1 MFIYFIAFA
10 VAYFYLYYSENNSVS
25 QLKGGIKDTSLL
37 MYFLLYLA
45 VFIGMGDMI
54 GGYDRYIYGQIFDD
68 SADIRLAGRNFLDV
82 INQPGAFHEKGYM
95 TLNYLISFVT
105 ANRYVFILICTLIM
119 FAMYYV
125 AIRRYTHHYPLACI
139 VFLGFFYYFTATYM
153 RQALAVGIVWLAMES
168 IWRRRPVVF
177 FVLVFIASRFHS
189 SALVAAPLYFIG
201 SRKYSVSQVI
211 IFLVGCLILGL
222 SPLPGTLLA
231 FSGEVEDMQSRTAD
245 YVDDM
250 GGVRVDYVL
259 EVLFLMWLYI
269 RYRHLLPNDK
279 KTGVF
284 VNAFFFFCGILLI
297 FVRFGQGGRFGW
309 YFMIGIIYVLSTVA
323 ANKRFAEARMTVL
336 LVSFALF
343 ARITYE
349 WAFNLTP
356 YKTFLTNGYPSGER
370 NIYDRFEYDERYT
383 EDKLYRDPWLLW

>member
-10 VAYFYLYYSENNSVS
+10 VAYFYLYYSENKNVS

-54 GGYDRYIYGQIFDD
+54 GGYDRYIYGEIFDE
-68 SADIRLAGRNFLDV
+68 SADLRLAGRSLLDV

-95 TLNYLISFVT
+95 TFNYLISFVT

-119 FAMYYV
+119 FVMYYV

-168 IWRRRPVVF
+168 IWRRRPVFF

-201 SRKYSVSQVI
+201 SRKYGVNQAIS
-211 IFLVGCLILGL
+211 FLVVCLILGL

-231 FSGEVEDMQSRTAD
+231 FSGEVEDMQNRAAD

-259 EVLFLMWLYI
+259 EVIFLMWLYI
-269 RYRHLLPNDK
+269 RYRHLLPDDK
-279 KTGVF
+279 KTGVL
-284 VNAFFFFCGILLI
+284 VNAFLFFCGILLV

-323 ANKRFAEARMTVL
+323 ANKRFAEARLTVL